1 VAVDDSSPQTQR
13 LGRDRAGR
21 AEPPAGEQR
30 SAWLSSP
37 RGLAR
42 LRAGGEVGNERLT
55 GLTGAVLL
63 ALLLVEGVTI
73 LFKRQLL
80 SVHMFV
86 GVALI
91 GPVALKM
98 GSTGYRFVRYY
109 AGSVPY
115 RLKGPPPMLRRA
127 IIAPVVVVS
136 TIVVL
141 ASGVALMFVG
151 PSSRHS
157 LLPIHQVSFFVWL
170 AFTSAHVLA
179 HLPSI
184 PAVLRAEH
192 GPAPR
197 QAPGRGAR
205 RLALVL
211 TLAAGVLVAVL
222 VIPQFPPWLNLHH
235 LGERH

>member
-1 VAVDDSSPQTQR
+1 VAVDQFSSGTQR
-13 LGRDRAGR
+13 SPL
-21 AEPPAGEQR
+21 
-30 SAWLSSP
+30 LSSP

-55 GLTGAVLL
+55 ALTGAVLL
-63 ALLLVEGVTI
+63 ALLAVEGVTI

-80 SVHMFV
+80 SVHMFL
-86 GVALI
+86 GVLLI
-91 GPVALKM
+91 APVALKL
-98 GSTGYRFVRYY
+98 GSTSYRFVRYY
-109 AGSVPY
+109 GGSVPY
-115 RLKGPPPMLRRA
+115 RLKGPPKALLRFV
-127 IIAPVVVVS
+127 IAPVTVVS

-151 PSSRHS
+151 PSSKDT

-170 AFTSAHVLA
+170 AAMAVHVLA
-179 HLPSI
+179 HLQSI
-184 PAVLRAEH
+184 PRVLRAEH

-205 RLALVL
+205 RLALA
-211 TLAAGVLVAVL
+211 LALLVGVALALL

-235 LGERH
+235 GGGH

>member
-1 VAVDDSSPQTQR
+1 MAVDESSPH
-13 LGRDRAGR
+13 AGR
-21 AEPPAGEQR
+21 LDGTGRAALAADVQR
-30 SAWLSSP
+30 SALLSSP

-55 GLTGAVLL
+55 SLTGAILL

-80 SVHMFV
+80 SVHMFL
-86 GVALI
+86 GVLLI
-91 GPVALKM
+91 APVALKL
-98 GSTGYRFVRYY
+98 GSSGYRFVRYY

-115 RLKGPPPMLRRA
+115 RLKGPPPLMLRF
-127 IIAPVVVVS
+127 IIAPVVIVS

-141 ASGVALMFVG
+141 VSGVALMFVG
-151 PSSRHS
+151 PSSRNS
-157 LLPIHQVSFFVWL
+157 LLPVHQVSFFVWL
-170 AFTSAHVLA
+170 AFMSVHVLA

-205 RLALVL
+205 SLALALALV
-211 TLAAGVLVAVL
+211 AGVLLAVL
-222 VIPQFPPWLNLHH
+222 VIPQFPPWLNFHH
-235 LGERH
+235 GGGGH

>member
-1 VAVDDSSPQTQR
+1 VAVDEFSSVTQR
-13 LGRDRAGR
+13 SPL
-21 AEPPAGEQR
+21 
-30 SAWLSSP
+30 LSSP

-55 GLTGAVLL
+55 ALTGAVLL
-63 ALLLVEGVTI
+63 ALLAIEGVTI

-80 SVHMFV
+80 SVHMFL
-86 GVALI
+86 GVLLI
-91 GPVALKM
+91 APVALKL

-109 AGSVPY
+109 AGSMPY
-115 RLKGPPPMLRRA
+115 RLKGAPKTLLRFV
-127 IIAPVVVVS
+127 IAPVTIVS

-141 ASGVALMFVG
+141 VSGVALMFIG
-151 PSSRHS
+151 PSSKDT

-170 AFTSAHVLA
+170 GFTSLHVLA

-184 PAVLRAEH
+184 PRVLRAEH

-205 RLALVL
+205 RLALA
-211 TLAAGVLVAVL
+211 LALVVGALLAVL

-235 LGERH
+235 GGGH